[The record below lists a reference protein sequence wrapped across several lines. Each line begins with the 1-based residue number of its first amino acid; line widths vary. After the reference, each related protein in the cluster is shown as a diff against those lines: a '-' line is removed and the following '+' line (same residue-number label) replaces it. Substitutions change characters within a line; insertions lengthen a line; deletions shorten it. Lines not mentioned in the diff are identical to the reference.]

1 MNRIDQLF
9 PWQGAETLPL
19 AAEPA
24 EPDCYPSQ
32 AEQDRFAVETYLR
45 AQPSSLD
52 VTVRVWE
59 AARAA
64 RKAARDA
71 EVRAALAAIR
81 AAAPTVPSYGADLP
95 TCAVR

>member
-1 MNRIDQLF
+1 MTRNWTTELIRA
-9 PWQGAETLPL
+9 GYECNAT
-19 AAEPA
+19 EPT
-24 EPDCYPSQ
+24 EPDCYPPQ
-32 AEQDRFAVETYLR
+32 AEQDRYALETYLR

-71 EVRAALAAIR
+71 ETRAALAEIRR
-81 AAAPTVPSYGADLP
+81 AAGTFQGYGADLP